1 MNMVFR
7 SGPVDR
13 LPRQPLDTKPEA
25 GRISFREFVRAF
37 AQTMYADAGAEG
49 RDDLLRGIGAEMA
62 RLLPIPI
69 VSSLEALQIEI
80 NDRLTEIGW
89 GSVRMELHED
99 DRALLIAHSGLPRIG
114 SAGDPPGTWLAA
126 ALEGLYQTWII
137 NQPGGDTALRVRREL
152 EPTSQLVV
160 MRCIRA

>member
-1 MNMVFR
+1 MNMIFR

-13 LPRQPLDTKPEA
+13 VPRQPLDTNPGT
-25 GRISFREFVRAF
+25 GRASFREFVRAF
-37 AQTMYADAGAEG
+37 AQTIDAEAGIEG
-49 RDDLLRGIGAEMA
+49 RDDLLRSIGAEMA
-62 RLLPIPI
+62 RLLPVPC

-80 NDRLTEIGW
+80 NDRLAQICW

-126 ALEGLYQTWII
+126 ALEGLYQTWITS
-137 NQPGGDTALRVRREL
+137 QPGGDATLRVRREL
-152 EPTSQLVV
+152 EPAGDILI
-160 MRCIRA
+160 MRCVRG